1 MKLRDSQIYL
11 NDDLEEFMA
20 NIQPPI
26 TEENCSEI
34 LRCLEC
40 YSSESMET
48 DNNNQFKREDEEEY
62 DIGNFELVSG
72 YNGYPILINDLKR
85 PE

>member
-34 LRCLEC
+34 LRCSEC

-48 DNNNQFKREDEEEY
+48 DNNNQLKREDEEEH

-72 YNGYPILINDLKR
+72 YNGYK
-85 PE
+85 